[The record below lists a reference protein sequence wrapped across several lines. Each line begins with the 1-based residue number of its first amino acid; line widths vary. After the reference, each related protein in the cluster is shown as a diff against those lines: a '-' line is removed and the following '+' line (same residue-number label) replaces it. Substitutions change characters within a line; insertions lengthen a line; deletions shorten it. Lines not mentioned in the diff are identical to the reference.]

1 MLPSCLELNFPL
13 LLKFKI
19 LDRRYEAPYKL
30 ALTFHISFISS
41 STLSFTLIIYM
52 YLFFCVFFFLKL
64 CLTPTR
70 LQDFCFLCS
79 CSPKSLFTPSPLT
92 VHNRM
97 TVRHSINLMSVPFE
111 LKYKLDVP
119 IIYFYCPLSL
129 W

>member
-52 YLFFCVFFFLKL
+52 YLFFCFFFNCALPLLDSKIFAFYVPAPL
-64 CLTPTR
+64 R
-70 LQDFCFLCS
+70 AS
-79 CSPKSLFTPSPLT
+79 SPHHHSLSTT
-92 VHNRM
+92 G
-97 TVRHSINLMSVPFE
+97 
-111 LKYKLDVP
+111 
-119 IIYFYCPLSL
+119 
-129 W
+129 